1 MNIYVKKNSLI
12 TFILLLVVFL
22 GCKPEDPV
30 KEVTPELITKAMLT
44 FATVPVGTDSDIVVT
59 ATDPDAEGVKN
70 IKVDGPINL
79 VANKVY
85 SLKIVLIN
93 ELASPSDPAYN
104 ISDEV
109 RTQGAEHQFF
119 FSWTN
124 NSFSDPVGDGN
135 IDNKADPVNYA
146 GGVDSKDVNGRNL
159 GLTTTWSTSTSGA
172 ATGTFRILLKHQP
185 GLKSDTSDSQTGET
199 DLDLSFV
206 INVQ

>member
-172 ATGTFRILLKHQP
+172 AAGTFRILLKHQP